1 MTDTNAAAEAGTGG
15 GGGGTGA
22 PAPRRPTLPPSGL
35 GHLVRRILTANESW
49 TFIALIVLMAVFT
62 GLAPGKFLTGSD
74 LSSISQTSAP
84 LLIMAIGETFVI
96 LTAGID
102 LSVGSVAALA
112 GVVGAQ
118 LMVDMKWPWPVAT
131 VGGVLVGALAG
142 LVNGGLVSWVKL
154 TPFIATLGMM
164 GVARG
169 VTFLTTGAVAVYGLP
184 AGFQVLG
191 QGYVGRIPVPAICL
205 AVVIAIFGVIFTWT
219 KLGRHAR
226 AIGSNQEAARLTGV
240 PVGRYLVLVYVLC
253 GALAGFAGMIAAA
266 RVDSGQPNFGL
277 GLELDAIA
285 AAVIG
290 GASLFGGQGTVA
302 GAIIG
307 AFLIEEI
314 RNGSVLLNV
323 NNYAQD
329 VIIGVV
335 VWVAVAWDYW
345 RRRHLTERARVPVT
359 AEIPGTSAPAVHRG
373 PKRRT

>member
-1 MTDTNAAAEAGTGG
+1 LALE
-15 GGGGTGA
+15 
-22 PAPRRPTLPPSGL
+22 RRPLLLLWRRRLAEVVSQATAL
-35 GHLVRRILTANESW
+35 GALVAIG
-49 TFIALIVLMAVFT
+49 IALTILS
-62 GLAPGKFLTGSD
+62 PHFLTYVN
-74 LSSISQTSAP
+74 LSEVVVDAAVT
-84 LLIMAIGETFVI
+84 AIIAVGMTLVI
-96 LTAGID
+96 VTAGID

-118 LMVDMKWPWPVAT
+118 FMVDLKLPWPVAAL
-131 VGGVLVGALAG
+131 GGVLVGALAG
-142 LVNGGLVSWVKL
+142 FVNGGLVSRIKL

-184 AGFQVLG
+184 PGFQVLG
-191 QGYVGRIPVPAICL
+191 QGYVGSIPVPAICL
-205 AVVIAIFGVIFTWT
+205 AVVVVIFGVIFTWT

-226 AIGSNQEAARLTGV
+226 AIGSNQEAARLAGV
-240 PVGRYLVLVYVLC
+240 AVGSYLVLVYVLA
-253 GALAGFAGMIAAA
+253 GALAGFAGMIAAS
-266 RVDSGQPNFGL
+266 RVESGQPNFGI

-314 RNGSVLLNV
+314 RDGSVLLNV
-323 NNYAQD
+323 NSYAQD

-345 RRRHLTERARVPVT
+345 RRRHITERARAPVA
-359 AEIPGTSAPAVHRG
+359 AEIPETPSSAAPPVHRG
-373 PKRRT
+373 SKPRA